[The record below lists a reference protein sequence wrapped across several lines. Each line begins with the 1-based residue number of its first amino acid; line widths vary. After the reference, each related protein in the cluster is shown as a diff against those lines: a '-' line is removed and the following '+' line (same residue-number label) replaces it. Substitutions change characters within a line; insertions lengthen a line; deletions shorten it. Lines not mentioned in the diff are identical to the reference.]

1 MEEAHGSVWERSGL
15 SLRVLCLYLFATLSD
30 GGCELTHYH
39 IHTLQTRLLQ
49 LLHLLFHYGF
59 KSEVRREETRS
70 AWQGQGGRKQR
81 GRRKRSRE
89 RARRRKKEKEGEGEK
104 RENTRQNEK

>member
-1 MEEAHGSVWERSGL
+1 MGVDL
-15 SLRVLCLYLFATLSD
+15 SWCFSFLYLFATLSD

-59 KSEVRREETRS
+59 KSEVRREEARS

-81 GRRKRSRE
+81 GRRERSRE
-89 RARRRKKEKEGEGEK
+89 RAEEEGKRRKEKGKERKQGKMRSEIFGSL
-104 RENTRQNEK
+104 R